1 MQKIS
6 KMRRADSAV
15 FYCAGNRLPVYGAGA
30 KQRKAK
36 RFVAAY
42 LRGTEI
48 SRNQGHYGRRSKA
61 GNNGKC
67 PPVIPADTE

>member
-42 LRGTEI
+42 LCGTEI
-48 SRNQGHYGRRSKA
+48 SRN
-61 GNNGKC
+61 
-67 PPVIPADTE
+67 

>member
-6 KMRRADSAV
+6 KMCRADSAV
-15 FYCAGNRLPVYGAGA
+15 FYCAGNRLSVYGAGA

-42 LRGTEI
+42 LRGTEV
-48 SRNQGHYGRRSKA
+48 SRN
-61 GNNGKC
+61 
-67 PPVIPADTE
+67 

>member
-1 MQKIS
+1 MSAAASFTVIRIRRKWQKNIS

-15 FYCAGNRLPVYGAGA
+15 FYCVGNRLPVYGTGA

-42 LRGTEI
+42 LRGTEV
-48 SRNQGHYGRRSKA
+48 SRN
-61 GNNGKC
+61 
-67 PPVIPADTE
+67 